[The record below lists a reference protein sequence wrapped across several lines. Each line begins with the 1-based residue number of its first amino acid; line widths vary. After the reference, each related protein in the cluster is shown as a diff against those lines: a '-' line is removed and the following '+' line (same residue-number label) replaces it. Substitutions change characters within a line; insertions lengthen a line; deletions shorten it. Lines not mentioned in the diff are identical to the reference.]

1 MTGSALMGYLTRRRR
16 DNLQAFLPAI
26 GAAGDGVRRACNRKG
41 SDLKTIRFASIA
53 ALTTCAVLMSSPAF
67 STEASPQALSAS
79 EIVKKAR
86 EKQFPKNSVSE
97 LTMIL
102 INKRGNERVRK
113 LQTKRKDYGN
123 GEAKSV
129 AYFLSPA
136 DVKGTA
142 FLVWEHADQPNDV
155 FIYLPALKKIRRIA
169 SEQKHQSFMGSDFSY
184 ADMENQDVDNAVH
197 RILSEEEL
205 QGKPCWVIESIPK
218 PDSDSEYGKLT
229 SWVDKD
235 TFIPRRVEF
244 ADKKGRPY
252 KVMEVLRAG
261 PVGKE
266 ILPLDFSMEDVQ
278 KDHKTEIILE
288 KIELDQ
294 NISDNEFT
302 HRAIQ
307 R

>member
-1 MTGSALMGYLTRRRR
+1 M
-16 DNLQAFLPAI
+16 
-26 GAAGDGVRRACNRKG
+26 
-41 SDLKTIRFASIA
+41 KTIRFTLIA
-53 ALTTCAVLMSSPAF
+53 TLALCGILISSPAF
-67 STEASPQALSAS
+67 STEPSTKALSAS
-79 EIVKKAR
+79 EIVRKAR

-97 LTMIL
+97 LTMVL
-102 INKRGNERVRK
+102 VNKRGNERVRK
-113 LQTKRKDYGN
+113 LQPKRKDYGN

-197 RILSEEEL
+197 RILSEEDLKGE
-205 QGKPCWVIESIPK
+205 PCWVIESIPK
-218 PDSDSEYGKLT
+218 PDSDSEYGKLI
-229 SWVDKD
+229 SWVDKA
-235 TFIPRRVEF
+235 TFIPRKVEF

-252 KVMEVLRAG
+252 KVMEVLRTG
-261 PVGKE
+261 PVGDE
-266 ILPLDFSMEDVQ
+266 FLPLDFSMEDVQ
-278 KDHKTEIILE
+278 KNHKTEIILD
-288 KIELDQ
+288 KIELGQD
-294 NISDNEFT
+294 ISDNEFT